1 MGTFVRHIA
10 CEKCGSSDG
19 NAEYDDGTTY
29 CFSCLSY
36 GGSSIHQEDEVT
48 DGKLLE
54 RHSRLLQGSYTDIPK
69 RHLREDTCR
78 KFGYQT
84 GTDASGEPIHIANYC
99 DASGRVVAQKTRR
112 ANKLFAWMGERGSC
126 LPLYGQHLWTAGKS
140 IVITE
145 GEIDCLSVAQAFGLK
160 YAVVSLPDG
169 AQSAPKA
176 ISKAYEWLC
185 GFDKIV
191 LCFDQDEPG
200 QKAAQ
205 QVAEMLP
212 VGKVFIMRLQRKDAN
227 EVLVNDGPA
236 PITAAFWNAQEWRP
250 DGIIS
255 GKEFNKENL
264 KSAIVYGYSLPWPV
278 VNERLYG
285 IREGELT
292 LLTAGSGIGKSTL
305 AREMAFHLH
314 KQHGLTIGNI
324 FLEEATTTTA
334 QAYVALD
341 NNVPLH
347 ELRKDPSRLSDAQW
361 DKSIHGVLHDRMY
374 FYDHFGSLE
383 SDRLLSKIR
392 YMRSALKCNFV
403 VLDHISIV
411 VSGMTSS
418 GEGERRDIDVLMTK
432 LRSLIQETGLGV
444 IAIVH
449 LRQPDG
455 KPHEEGGRVTLRDM
469 RGSGSLKQLADSVW
483 ALERN
488 QQDPE
493 NKDKSVIRILKDRY
507 SGNVGEADQLLYNC
521 QGRMVSQGAFVGTK

>member
-1 MGTFVRHIA
+1 M
-10 CEKCGSSDG
+10 
-19 NAEYDDGTTY
+19 NAVPATAN
-29 CFSCLSY
+29 
-36 GGSSIHQEDEVT
+36 EDQV
-48 DGKLLE
+48 DNGKLLE
-54 RHSRLLQGSYTDIPK
+54 RHSGLLQGSYTDIPK

-78 KFGYQT
+78 RFGYQT
-84 GTDASGEPIHIANYC
+84 GTDTSGQPIHIANYY
-99 DASGRVVAQKTRR
+99 DASGRPVAQKIRR
-112 ANKLFAWMGERGSC
+112 ANKSFTWVGERSTS
-126 LPLYGQHLWTAGKS
+126 LPLYGQHLWTSGKS

-145 GEIDCLSVAQAFGLK
+145 GEIDCLSYAEAMPKG

-169 AQSAPKA
+169 AQSAHKA
-176 ISKAYEWLC
+176 ITKAYEWLC
-185 GFDKIV
+185 GFEKIV

-200 QKAAQ
+200 HKATQ

-212 VGKVFIMRLQRKDAN
+212 VGKVFIMRLQHKDAN
-227 EVLVNDGPA
+227 DVLVNDGKA
-236 PITAAFWNAQEWRP
+236 PLAQAFWNAQEWRP
-250 DGIIS
+250 DGIMS
-255 GKEFNKENL
+255 GKEFTKDQL
-264 KSAIVYGYSLPWPV
+264 KAATASGYSLPWSV
-278 VNERLYG
+278 VSEQLYG

-305 AREMAFHLH
+305 ARELAFHLH

-341 NNVPLH
+341 NNVPLSD
-347 ELRKDPSRLSDAQW
+347 LRKDPSILSDTQW
-361 DKSIHGVLHDRMY
+361 EKSISSVLHERMY

-383 SDRLLSKIR
+383 SDRLLAKIR
-392 YMRSALKCNFV
+392 YMRCALKCNFV

-418 GEGERRDIDVLMTK
+418 GEGERRDLDVLMTK

-455 KPHEEGGRVTLRDM
+455 KPHEEGGRVTLRDL
-469 RGSGSLKQLADSVW
+469 RGSGSLKQISDTVW

-493 NKDKSVIRILKDRY
+493 NQNKSVIRILKDRY
-507 SGNVGEADQLLYNC
+507 SGRVGSADELLFNC
-521 QGRMVSQGAFVGTK
+521 QGRMVSQGAHVDGNKNSHFRS